1 MTNLDRESKQP
12 RSCLT
17 LGYLVD
23 ASFHEGM
30 SSEMDALNFLSDDA
44 LEDDSRVPA
53 PRVFRDRTDP
63 FDCYSDC
70 EFKVRFRFSKLTTRD
85 LIFMVHDE
93 IQPST
98 MRSHAV
104 TSSQKVS

>member
-1 MTNLDRESKQP
+1 
-12 RSCLT
+12 
-17 LGYLVD
+17 
-23 ASFHEGM
+23 
-30 SSEMDALNFLSDDA
+30 MDAFDFLSDDTF
-44 LEDDSRVPA
+44 EDDSRVPA

-63 FDCYSDC
+63 FDCYSDY
-70 EFKVRFRFSKLTTRD
+70 EFKVRYRFSKSTTRD
-85 LIFMVHDE
+85 IIFMVHDE